1 MLSTLK
7 SIAIAAVLALA
18 ICSCNQKENNSS
30 NNETELAEAKVKAPK
45 ITIHDAV
52 IAGDLEA
59 VKQHI
64 AAKSDINKKDPFGG
78 SSPLIIATVF
88 DKPEIAKVL
97 IEAGANLNQKNNDG
111 STPLHSAAF
120 FCRTETVQDLLNAGA
135 DKALK
140 NNFNVTALE
149 SMQAPFSEVKGIY
162 EMMGAQLAPMGLK
175 LDLEQIE
182 KTRPQ
187 IAEMLK

>member
-7 SIAIAAVLALA
+7 SIAIVAVLALA
-18 ICSCNQKENNSS
+18 ISSCNQKES
-30 NNETELAEAKVKAPK
+30 NASNGTQEVAEAKVKAPK

-64 AAKSDINKKDPFGG
+64 AAETDINKKDPFGG

-88 DKPEIAKVL
+88 DQPEIAKLL
-97 IEAGANLNQKNNDG
+97 IESGAKLDQKNNDG
-111 STPLHSAAF
+111 STALHSAAF
-120 FCRTETVQDLLNAGA
+120 FCRTEIVQELLEAGA
-135 DKALK
+135 DKTIR
-140 NNFNVTALE
+140 NNFNSTALE
-149 SMQAPFSEVKGIY
+149 SMQAPFSEVKAIY

-175 LDLEQIE
+175 LDLDRIEQ
-182 KTRPQ
+182 TRPQ
-187 IAEMLK
+187 IAEILK